1 MNDSCGCVMM
11 DRSSIANEDLSGMLI
26 FLPLRTLP
34 SLRDFF
40 QGKLSALMSHAEFAE
55 TAEAEFTFLI

>member
-1 MNDSCGCVMM
+1 MM